1 MSFSL
6 VRNNYNDKSVEV
18 FSEMAGSSAVKCA
31 TLAFE
36 VGKEGTKHLQCALTF
51 NNTKSLKKLRE
62 YFVGWH
68 IEVMKTNVTALHSYC
83 CKGED
88 EPDSK
93 KWNWENLGKGAVIKS
108 WGKWPQQGSRTDVVE
123 ICDKIKSGEMT
134 PYDIMIE
141 SPITY
146 HQYGRTFNELYDK
159 AVLEMSKRDFK
170 TRCIYVKG
178 SSGSGKTR
186 WVFDNFDLDNIYV
199 HNFGDHNWWDSY
211 NPLKHSVVVF
221 DDIRDSDIKFNEL
234 LRIMDRYPYSV
245 PRRGRPPLPF
255 LAKYIVFTSV
265 IPPQEQYKRYCKG
278 NDNIKQFLRRI
289 EEVRDIDYHNWSEE
303 TFPFYSVNMCK
314 VF

>member
-6 VRNNYNDKSVEV
+6 VRNNYSDEDINI
-18 FSEMAGSSAVKCA
+18 FSKLSDGGTVKCA
-31 TLAFE
+31 TLAYE

-51 NNTKSLKKLRE
+51 NNSKSLKKLRE

-93 KWNWENLGKGAVIKS
+93 KWNWENLGKNAKIEK

-123 ICDKIKSGEMT
+123 VCDEIKAGTST
-134 PYDIMIE
+134 PYDIMVA
-141 SPITY
+141 SPILY

-159 AVLEMSKRDFK
+159 SILEMKKRDFK
-170 TRCIYVKG
+170 TECYYITG

-186 WVFDNFDLDNIYV
+186 WIFDNYDNDMIYV
-199 HNFGDHNWWDSY
+199 HNFGDKGWWDSY
-211 NPLKHSVVVF
+211 NPMKHKMVIF
-221 DDIRDSDIKFNEL
+221 DDFRDSDVKFNDL

-245 PRRGRPPLPF
+245 PRRGRSPLPF
-255 LAKYIVFTSV
+255 LATFLVFTSV
-265 IPPQEQYKRYCKG
+265 LKPEEQYKKYCKG

-289 EEVRDIDYHNWSEE
+289 DDFMDMDYVNWCEEN
-303 TFPFYSVNMCK
+303 FPFHNVESL
-314 VF
+314 